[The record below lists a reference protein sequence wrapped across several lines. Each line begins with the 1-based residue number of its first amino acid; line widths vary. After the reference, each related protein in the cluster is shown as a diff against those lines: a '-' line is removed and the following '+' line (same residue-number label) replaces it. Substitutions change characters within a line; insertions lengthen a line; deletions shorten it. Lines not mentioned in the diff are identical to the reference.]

1 MELLKKVFKKIFKI
15 SEIKV
20 IESPKIINDLQ
31 YTKNDFMIDLKQQS
45 NLEYD
50 NRNGY
55 KIIPNLKLKD
65 MV

>member
-1 MELLKKVFKKIFKI
+1 MSKRKK
-15 SEIKV
+15 S
-20 IESPKIINDLQ
+20 IETIYNDQ
-31 YTKNDFMIDLKQQS
+31 WHYWENSKEYTKNDFMIDLKQQS